1 MPKEPFKHIF
11 GPVPSRRLGKS
22 LGIDLIPFKTCCL
35 NCLYCECGKTTTHT
49 LERKEYVPARA
60 IIREIDT
67 FLSGAPSLDVI
78 TFAGSGEPTL
88 NTALPELFR
97 HIQSRYPQYKTAL
110 LTNGSLFY
118 LEEVRQSC
126 LAFDFVLPSLDAV
139 RQQTFEKINQPAS
152 GLSNQKAI
160 DGLITLSKI
169 YSGILWVEVFIIPGI
184 NDDEVDLALFKETLE
199 KISLD
204 RVHLN
209 TLDRPPAFAGIQP
222 ASPER
227 LRQIARFLAPLP
239 VQIISR
245 KAEAGPRIT
254 ISRRDIDYF
263 LATLRRR
270 PMTVE
275 DLSVTLGKNINEMY
289 VLLDALLGK
298 KLITAQVV
306 NNRTFYQAL

>member
-35 NCLYCECGKTTTHT
+35 NCLYCECGKTTAHT

-139 RQQTFEKINQPAS
+139 RQETFEKIIQPAS
-152 GLSNQKAI
+152 GLSNQKVI
-160 DGLITLSKI
+160 DGLITLSKM

-184 NDDEVDLALFKETLE
+184 NDDEVELALFKETLE

-239 VQIISR
+239 VQLISR
-245 KAEAGPRIT
+245 KAEAGPWIT
-254 ISRRDIDYF
+254 LSRRDIDYF

>member
-1 MPKEPFKHIF
+1 MSKEAFKYIF

-35 NCLYCECGKTTTHT
+35 NCLYCECGKTTVHT

-60 IIREIDT
+60 IIREIDA

-88 NTALPELFR
+88 NTALPELLR
-97 HIQSRYPQYKTAL
+97 HIQTRYPQYKTAL
-110 LTNGSLFY
+110 LTNGSLLY
-118 LEEVRQSC
+118 LEEVRKSS
-126 LAFDFVLPSLDAV
+126 LAFDYVLPSLDAV
-139 RQQTFEKINQPAS
+139 RQQTFEKINQPAT
-152 GLSNQKAI
+152 GLSSQKAI
-160 DGLITLSKI
+160 DGLITFSKM

-184 NDDEVDLALFKETLE
+184 NDDEVELALFKETLE
-199 KISLD
+199 KVSLD

-209 TLDRPPAFAGIQP
+209 TLDRPPAFAGVQP

-227 LRQIARFLAPLP
+227 LRRIARFFAPLP
-239 VQIISR
+239 VEIISR
-245 KAEAGPRIT
+245 KAEAGLQIT

-275 DLSVTLGKNINEMY
+275 DLAVTLGKNINEMY
-289 VLLDALLGK
+289 VLLDTLFNK
-298 KLITAQVV
+298 KLIATRIV

>member
-35 NCLYCECGKTTTHT
+35 NCLYCECGKTTAHT

-60 IIREIDT
+60 ILREIDT

-139 RQQTFEKINQPAS
+139 RQGTFEKINQPAS
-152 GLSNQKAI
+152 GLSNQKVI
-160 DGLITLSKI
+160 DGLITLSKM

-184 NDDEVDLALFKETLE
+184 NDDEVELALFKETLE

-254 ISRRDIDYF
+254 LSRRDIDYF

>member
-35 NCLYCECGKTTTHT
+35 NCLYCECGKTTAHT

-60 IIREIDT
+60 ILREIDT

-139 RQQTFEKINQPAS
+139 RQGTFEKINQPAS
-152 GLSNQKAI
+152 GLSNQKVI
-160 DGLITLSKI
+160 DGLITLSKM

-184 NDDEVDLALFKETLE
+184 NDDEVELALFKETLE

-239 VQIISR
+239 VQLISR
-245 KAEAGPRIT
+245 KAEAGPWIT
-254 ISRRDIDYF
+254 LSRRDIDYF

>member
-1 MPKEPFKHIF
+1 
-11 GPVPSRRLGKS
+11 

-35 NCLYCECGKTTTHT
+35 NCLYCECGKTTVHT

-60 IIREIDT
+60 IIREIDA

-78 TFAGSGEPTL
+78 TFAGSGEPIL
-88 NTALPELFR
+88 NTALPELLR
-97 HIQSRYPQYKTAL
+97 HIQTRYPQYKTAL

-118 LEEVRQSC
+118 LGEVRQSL

-160 DGLITLSKI
+160 DGLITFSKM

-184 NDDEVDLALFKETLE
+184 NDDEVELTLFKETLE
-199 KISLD
+199 KVSLD

-209 TLDRPPAFAGIQP
+209 TLDRPPAFTGVQP
-222 ASPER
+222 ASSER
-227 LRQIARFLAPLP
+227 LHQIARFLAPLP
-239 VQIISR
+239 VEIISR
-245 KAEAGPRIT
+245 KAEARPRIT

-289 VLLDALLGK
+289 VLLDTLLAK
-298 KLITAQVV
+298 KLIAAQTV

>member
-35 NCLYCECGKTTTHT
+35 NCLYCECGKTTAHT

-60 IIREIDT
+60 ILREIDT

-139 RQQTFEKINQPAS
+139 RQETFEKINQPAS
-152 GLSNQKAI
+152 GLSNQKVI
-160 DGLITLSKI
+160 DGLITLSKM

-184 NDDEVDLALFKETLE
+184 NDDEVELALFKETLE

-239 VQIISR
+239 VQLISR
-245 KAEAGPRIT
+245 KAEAGPWIT
-254 ISRRDIDYF
+254 LSRRDIDYF

>member
-35 NCLYCECGKTTTHT
+35 NCLYCECGKTTAHT

-60 IIREIDT
+60 ILREIDT

-139 RQQTFEKINQPAS
+139 RQETFEKINQPAS
-152 GLSNQKAI
+152 GLSNQKVI
-160 DGLITLSKI
+160 DGLITLSKM

-184 NDDEVDLALFKETLE
+184 NDDEVELALFKETLE

-239 VQIISR
+239 VQLISR
-245 KAEAGPRIT
+245 KAEAGPWIT
-254 ISRRDIDYF
+254 LSRRDIDYF

-298 KLITAQVV
+298 KLVTAQVV

>member
-1 MPKEPFKHIF
+1 M
-11 GPVPSRRLGKS
+11 
-22 LGIDLIPFKTCCL
+22 GIDLIPFKTCCL
-35 NCLYCECGKTTTHT
+35 DCLYCECGKTTVHT

-60 IIREIDT
+60 IIAEIDA
-67 FLSGAPSLDVI
+67 FLSGTPRLDVI

-88 NTALPELFR
+88 NTALPELLR
-97 HIQSRYPQYKTAL
+97 HIQTRYPQHKTAL
-110 LTNGSLFY
+110 LTNGSLLY
-118 LEEVRQSC
+118 LEEVRQSV

-139 RQQTFEKINQPAS
+139 RQQTFEKINRPAG
-152 GLSNQKAI
+152 GLNNQEVI
-160 DGLITLSKI
+160 DGLIAFSKM

-184 NDDEVDLALFKETLE
+184 NDDEIELALFKETLE
-199 KISLD
+199 RISLD

-209 TLDRPPAFAGIQP
+209 TLDRPPAHAGVQP

-239 VQIISR
+239 VEIVSR
-245 KAEAGPRIT
+245 KAEAGPRISL
-254 ISRRDIDYF
+254 SRQEIDYF

-289 VLLDALLGK
+289 VLLDTLLNK
-298 KLITAQVV
+298 KLVTTRIVRD
-306 NNRTFYQAL
+306 RTFYQAI

>member
-1 MPKEPFKHIF
+1 MPREPFKYVF

-35 NCLYCECGKTTTHT
+35 NCLYCECGKTTVHT

-60 IIREIDT
+60 IIQEIDD
-67 FLSGAPSLDVI
+67 FLSGAPSPDVI

-88 NTALPELFR
+88 NTALPELLR
-97 HIQSRYPQYKTAL
+97 HIQDRYPQYKTAL
-110 LTNGSLFY
+110 LTNGSLLY
-118 LEEVRQSC
+118 LEELRQSS
-126 LAFDFVLPSLDAV
+126 LAFDFVLPSIDAV
-139 RQQTFEKINQPAS
+139 RQETFEKINQPAG
-152 GLSNQKAI
+152 GLSNRKAI
-160 DGLITLSKI
+160 DGLIAFSKI

-184 NDDEVDLALFKETLE
+184 NDDEVELALLKETLE
-199 KISLD
+199 KVSLD

-209 TLDRPPAFAGIQP
+209 TLDRPPAFAGVQS

-239 VQIISR
+239 VEIISR
-245 KAEAGPRIT
+245 KAKAGPRIS

-289 VLLDALLGK
+289 VLLDTLYNK
-298 KLITAQVV
+298 KLITTQIV